1 MYGFCKVHKQE
12 VDNCP
17 QFQPI
22 FLASKTPTYN
32 LAMCLVSIFIPW
44 TKNKC
49 KVKDSFYFTDEICEE
64 DFRCSLNV
72 DSLFT
77 KIPLDETIDIFVN
90 QLFENTD
97 TVDGFTK
104 SELKQILCL
113 ALKESYLIFI
123 GLL

>member
-1 MYGFCKVHKQE
+1 MY
-12 VDNCP
+12 
-17 QFQPI
+17 
-22 FLASKTPTYN
+22 
-32 LAMCLVSIFIPW
+32 
-44 TKNKC
+44 